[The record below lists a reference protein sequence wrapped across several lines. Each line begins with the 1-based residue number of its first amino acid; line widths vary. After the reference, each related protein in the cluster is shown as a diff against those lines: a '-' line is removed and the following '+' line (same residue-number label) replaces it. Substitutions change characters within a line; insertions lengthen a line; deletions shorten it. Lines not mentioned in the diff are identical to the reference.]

1 MDENKILQAIHELSA
16 QLKKAIEPKIESPNR
31 SPDLKDLFQALA
43 KAQSEMGAAGKNN
56 ENPYFKSRYADLAD
70 VVKASRPHLTKNGLC
85 VMQQILP
92 NDDGQNI
99 LLTILGHISGQF
111 IESRMRILPPKPD
124 VQALGAYIT
133 YIRRMSYASI
143 VGVVV
148 ADEDDDGETVVA
160 ETRKTVA
167 LGTASVKSVPAAD
180 KSYETV
186 TREQLDEL
194 ELELCD
200 VPDFAEEVLRVLQ
213 IQNLADM
220 PKNRY
225 SAAIR
230 KIREIKQLRQSVKK

>member
-1 MDENKILQAIHELSA
+1 MEHILQSIAELKELVQQIVRPNA
-16 QLKKAIEPKIESPNR
+16 NTPNR
-31 SPDLKDLFQALA
+31 SLELKDLFAALA

-124 VQALGAYIT
+124 VQSLGAYIT
-133 YIRRMSYASI
+133 YIRRMSYASM

-148 ADEDDDGETVVA
+148 SDEDDDGETVVA

-167 LGTASVKSVPAAD
+167 LGTASVKSIPAAD
-180 KSYETV
+180 KSYETI

-194 ELELCD
+194 EYELKD
-200 VPDFAEEVLRVLQ
+200 VPDFAEEVLNRLQ

-225 SAAIR
+225 RGSIDQIR
-230 KIREIKQLRQSVKK
+230 KINQLRQSVQK